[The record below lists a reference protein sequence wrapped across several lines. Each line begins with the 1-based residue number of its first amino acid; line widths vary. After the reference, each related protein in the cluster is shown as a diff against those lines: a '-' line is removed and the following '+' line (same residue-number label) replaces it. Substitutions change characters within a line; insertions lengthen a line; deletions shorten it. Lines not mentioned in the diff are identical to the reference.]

1 MGNVY
6 NMVGGGGGIKLV
18 SIAVTTPPTKTRY
31 LSGESFDPAGMVVT
45 ATYSNGAKLAAT
57 GYAVEPSGPLLDGVT
72 SVTIRYTEGGK
83 SVTASQAVTVI
94 PKLVSIA
101 VTTPPTKTAYRYGEA
116 FSTAGMVVKAT
127 YTDGSTA
134 AVTGY
139 TTSPSTFTS
148 LGSQSVTVKYTENGV
163 SAAVTTPVTVSR
175 AVISTVPSQ
184 SGSLT
189 YTGSSLSPNW
199 NNYNSAQLT
208 LGGTT
213 SATNAG
219 TYAATFTPTS
229 NYEWSDGTTAAKSVN
244 WTIGKAAG
252 SLSISPTSLTL
263 DSSNPTRTITVTR
276 AGNGTISAESSNTSV
291 ATVSVSG
298 TKVTVSGV
306 NQKSGSAVI
315 TIKVSA
321 GTNHN
326 APANKTCNVTAAFVR
341 IYGVTWD
348 GSSTTA
354 LTRTD
359 DSALFADPVPA
370 VGTGAGSSPFD
381 NCLPWS
387 GMTKVTD
394 GNNTLVKIPKF
405 WVKVTHSPFKVQIA
419 DQATDGFQVSP
430 AHRDRGDGVGERDVV
445 YIGRY
450 ECNSSYQSRTGQ
462 SPKVNTSLSSFRS
475 GIKALGTGYY
485 QADFALQLTLW
496 YLYLVE
502 FANWNGQTK
511 IGRGNVDSGSVINTG
526 GTDSMTYHTGRAAGT
541 DGNVAIQYR
550 NIENW
555 WGNVLEW
562 RDGIIFSDANICT
575 YNNPANFA
583 DTYNGTGATVRSNT
597 RATSGGW
604 IKAWGHTKRIGYLM
618 EKLCT
623 RENALLAIEAVNEPR
638 KKNKTAQWVESTKE
652 ARADELCE
660 LLRDFHPKK
669 PRTFPR
675 YDSTA
680 GKWRE
685 INEPALWPDQYVHH
699 MIVQVLAPVLM
710 RGMDFYCCGSIPG
723 RGPHRAR
730 KAIEKWLEK
739 DQKGTKYAAE
749 LDIKKFYPS
758 LSPREVMRFLRRKI
772 KDEAFLGL
780 IWRIIKDGIK
790 IGFYISQ
797 WLANAVLEPL
807 DHYIREKLGDGV
819 RHYVRYID
827 NLTIF
832 GHNKKKLH
840 RAIRSIMEFL
850 GRMGLRLKENWQLYN
865 TRKRMVNA
873 VGYRYK
879 RGLTLIRKKNLLRLK
894 RQCTRARK
902 RIAAHR
908 KIAPIQA
915 RGILSRSGQLKHCAG
930 WSLYDKH
937 VRPIEKTIKS
947 VVREASRKERILCS
961 ST

>member
-1 MGNVY
+1 MG
-6 NMVGGGGGIKLV
+6 G
-18 SIAVTTPPTKTRY
+18 
-31 LSGESFDPAGMVVT
+31 
-45 ATYSNGAKLAAT
+45 
-57 GYAVEPSGPLLDGVT
+57 
-72 SVTIRYTEGGK
+72 
-83 SVTASQAVTVI
+83 
-94 PKLVSIA
+94 
-101 VTTPPTKTAYRYGEA
+101 
-116 FSTAGMVVKAT
+116 
-127 YTDGSTA
+127 
-134 AVTGY
+134 
-139 TTSPSTFTS
+139 
-148 LGSQSVTVKYTENGV
+148 
-163 SAAVTTPVTVSR
+163 
-175 AVISTVPSQ
+175 
-184 SGSLT
+184 
-189 YTGSSLSPNW
+189 
-199 NNYNSAQLT
+199 NYNN
-208 LGGTT
+208 G
-213 SATNAG
+213 TNAG
-219 TYAATFTPTS
+219 PFYL
-229 NYEWSDGTTAAKSVN
+229 N
-244 WTIGKAAG
+244 
-252 SLSISPTSLTL
+252 
-263 DSSNPTRTITVTR
+263 
-276 AGNGTISAESSNTSV
+276 GNNAPSNTNS
-291 ATVSVSG
+291 
-298 TKVTVSGV
+298 
-306 NQKSGSAVI
+306 NLGSRLLIPYPKLRV
-315 TIKVSA
+315 V
-321 GTNHN
+321 
-326 APANKTCNVTAAFVR
+326 F
-341 IYGVTWD
+341 
-348 GSSTTA
+348 
-354 LTRTD
+354 
-359 DSALFADPVPA
+359 
-370 VGTGAGSSPFD
+370 SSP
-381 NCLPWS
+381 L
-387 GMTKVTD
+387 
-394 GNNTLVKIPKF
+394 
-405 WVKVTHSPFKVQIA
+405 
-419 DQATDGFQVSP
+419 
-430 AHRDRGDGVGERDVV
+430 GE
-445 YIGRY
+445 
-450 ECNSSYQSRTGQ
+450 N
-462 SPKVNTSLSSFRS
+462 F
-475 GIKALGTGYY
+475 
-485 QADFALQLTLW
+485 
-496 YLYLVE
+496 
-502 FANWNGQTK
+502 
-511 IGRGNVDSGSVINTG
+511 
-526 GTDSMTYHTGRAAGT
+526 AAGT
-541 DGNVAIQYR
+541 RPSKPDMDLKGREVNKKNYLR
-550 NIENW
+550 PKGDHSMKN
-555 WGNVLEW
+555 
-562 RDGIIFSDANICT
+562 
-575 YNNPANFA
+575 
-583 DTYNGTGATVRSNT
+583 
-597 RATSGGW
+597 
-604 IKAWGHTKRIGYLM
+604 TKRIGYLM

-772 KDEAFLGL
+772 KDEDFLGL

-915 RGILSRSGQLKHCAG
+915 RGILSRSGQLKHCAV